1 LTQSG
6 HVREELL
13 KELGYATGKV
23 GLDAAASANPT
34 LQDTYQELL
43 DVAMQANQLN
53 ISNGMV
59 IDIHLK
65 RNQQTLDALRNL
77 AGGNNLYD
85 ASGRAKNLPA
95 KKKGIKVG

>member
-1 LTQSG
+1 
-6 HVREELL
+6 
-13 KELGYATGKV
+13 
-23 GLDAAASANPT
+23 
-34 LQDTYQELL
+34 
-43 DVAMQANQLN
+43 MQANQLN

-77 AGGNNLYD
+77 TGANNLYD